1 MEANQILTS
10 LGNLYYYSE
19 KPGRGGISSQV
30 INNYFSI
37 SRVKAIICTIKLTMG
52 TGFKLIDGVAS
63 DRGRSPCILKQE
75 EVETEVG
82 GGESSK
88 ELRIFRSRL
97 YLLMYAANLFCTQVQ
112 DNTR

>member
-10 LGNLYYYSE
+10 LGNLYHYSE
-19 KPGRGGISSQV
+19 KPGRDGISSQV

-52 TGFKLIDGVAS
+52 TGFDGVAS
-63 DRGRSPCILKQE
+63 DRGRSPCTLKQE

-88 ELRIFRSRL
+88 ESRIFRSRL
-97 YLLMYAANLFCTQVQ
+97 YLLMCAANLFCTQVQ
-112 DNTR
+112 DNSR